1 MSVQKATAFPLEKA
15 VHDLEQ
21 DGVTII
27 PNVFRPEQIVRF
39 RAEYDRLFTRTMDMV
54 QRGPEDS
61 YELITHFDK
70 EVRANKTAF
79 TDGEGGVIIETA
91 PGRHDFTLG
100 MDRGVFGSDEFQKPP
115 IIWTLMKHLFGS
127 RYVHNSGML
136 SSTVRSDDGPWHRD
150 IYNLQG
156 SAKAD
161 GTYDDFAVV
170 HHFDPFYFTVLMPLV
185 ELTPDNGSTEFV
197 QGSHRLTYAEA
208 EDKPHLQFRIAP
220 GSAIIF
226 DGRIFHRGRRN
237 KSSESMPVLYQVY
250 TRDWY
255 NDI

>member
-1 MSVQKATAFPLEKA
+1 MSIQKASALTLEKA
-15 VHDLEQ
+15 AHDLEH

-27 PNVFRPEQIVRF
+27 PNVFRPDQITRF
-39 RAEYDRLFTRTMDMV
+39 RAQYDRLFTRAMDIA

-70 EVRANKTAF
+70 EVRTNKIAYA
-79 TDGEGGVIIETA
+79 DGEGGIIIELA
-91 PGRHDFTLG
+91 PGRHDFTLS
-100 MDRGVFGSDEFQKPP
+100 MDQGVFGSDEFQKPP

-127 RYVHNSGML
+127 RYVHHSGVL
-136 SSTVRSDDGPWHRD
+136 SSTVRSDDGRWHRD

-156 SAKAD
+156 SAKAN
-161 GTYDDFAVV
+161 GAYDDSAVV
-170 HHFDPFYFTVLMPLV
+170 HHFDPFYYTVLMPLV
-185 ELTPDNGSTEFV
+185 ELTPDKGSTEFV
-197 QGSHRLTYAEA
+197 QGSHRLTYVEA
-208 EDKPHLQFRIAP
+208 ADKPHLQFRVAP

-237 KSSESMPVLYQVY
+237 KSPESMPVLYQVY